1 MFVLLVNMLTLQKLL
16 HLRPCELNNLIT
28 KTKIL
33 KKYGKLNENEIQK
46 YEHVFTQ
53 LFADTSYPFKWD
65 LWYDRNKK
73 QNSYEYLHIE
83 KKVLFEHFYL
93 SEK

>member
-1 MFVLLVNMLTLQKLL
+1 MVTLQKLL
-16 HLRPCELNNLIT
+16 FLRPCELNNLIT

-33 KKYGKLNENEIQK
+33 KKYGKLSHVEIQK
-46 YEHVFTQ
+46 YETVFTQ
-53 LFADTSYPFKWD
+53 LFVDTPYPFTWE
-65 LWYDRNKK
+65 LWYEKTGK
-73 QNSYEYLHIE
+73 LKNSYEYVHME

>member
-1 MFVLLVNMLTLQKLL
+1 MVTLQKLL

-28 KTKIL
+28 KIKIL

-46 YEHVFTQ
+46 YETVFTQ
-53 LFADTSYPFKWD
+53 LFVDTPYPFKWD
-65 LWYDRNKK
+65 LWYERN
-73 QNSYEYLHIE
+73 NSYEYVHME

-93 SEK
+93 SGK